1 MSTIGDRIRL
11 LMHFK
16 KLNATQLADILQ
28 VQRSSISHILTG
40 RNKPSLDFVQK
51 VISEF
56 PEVSYDWLINGAGN
70 LSRPSS
76 KDSSNIDTSIT
87 TTQSTR
93 DTNVIQQSP
102 PLVTDVS
109 VKKSKIN
116 TSVTPEEDL
125 AINSPRQAQVT
136 PPNTQVKSALPNIT
150 KVIIF
155 YEDGSYQEIKHQ

>member
-1 MSTIGDRIRL
+1 
-11 LMHFK
+11 MHFK

-51 VISEF
+51 VINEF

-70 LSRPSS
+70 LSRSS
-76 KDSSNIDTSIT
+76 VKDAISSDTDVT
-87 TTQSTR
+87 PLQTTQDTFVTQENVDI
-93 DTNVIQQSP
+93 DTNVTGENP
-102 PLVTDVS
+102 ETD
-109 VKKSKIN
+109 
-116 TSVTPEEDL
+116 TSVTSEKKPVVNEASQVQVNNANNQEKNEL
-125 AINSPRQAQVT
+125 PRI
-136 PPNTQVKSALPNIT
+136 S